1 MSTATAEVLPTELV
15 VEELSAN
22 DVVIMRAAERYGRAQ
37 MTALGELAK
46 APSLLAL
53 AVLAPAA
60 APSDIAAPRRRT
72 EWCMNNC
79 NEEVAGHYALCA
91 ACAPIVAQRRRGF
104 ALEKAYK
111 SICPPDP
118 ELCPEGALVWCRP
131 GLDEYVATT
140 EKARNQIQYLPLDE
154 RKDAVEIVVGARWK
168 RTHGSLVIL
177 GETGIGKSTI
187 LAAIGL
193 RLLDLAFAGALP
205 EDAFR
210 FARRVR
216 WINGIDL
223 GVARA
228 EHALGAG
235 EPKLIMEAKRA
246 SLLLLDEIGYEN
258 DRYDPHAVRDVLYA
272 RSIANMPTIVTSG
285 KTAAELESVYKGAL
299 MRRLWE
305 PGRGRVLDLHP
316 RSSR

>member
-1 MSTATAEVLPTELV
+1 MSTATAEVLPAELADG
-15 VEELSAN
+15 ELSADN
-22 DVVIMRAAERYGRAQ
+22 IVALRASARFGRAL
-37 MTALGELAK
+37 MAALGDFGK
-46 APSLLAL
+46 APSLLAHAL
-53 AVLAPAA
+53 PAPAA
-60 APSDIAAPRRRT
+60 PLSDSAAPQRRKG
-72 EWCMNNC
+72 WCMNNC
-79 NEEVAGHYALCA
+79 NEEVAAHDALCA
-91 ACAPIVAQRRRGF
+91 SCAPIVAQRRRGF
-104 ALEKAYK
+104 ALEKAYT

-118 ELCPEGALVWCRP
+118 ELCPGGTLVWCRS

-140 EKARNQIQYLPLDE
+140 EKARNRIQDLPLNE

-168 RTHGSLVIL
+168 RAHGNLVIL
-177 GETGIGKSTI
+177 GETGIGKSKI

-193 RLLDLAFAGALP
+193 RLLDHAFGGALP

-235 EPKLIMEAKRA
+235 EPTLIMEAKRA
-246 SLLLLDEIGYEN
+246 SLLLLDEVGYEN
-258 DRYDPHAVRDVLYA
+258 DRYDAHAVRDVLYA
-272 RSIANMPTIVTSG
+272 RDSAGMPTNVTSG
-285 KTAAELESVYKGAL
+285 KTATELESVYKGAL